1 MATLLLPVRMGV
13 FKGHDGLLGDII
25 LKHLLLFFLWSVI
38 SLDFY
43 YCSAISFRYSIIKL
57 ENARCLFDH

>member
-1 MATLLLPVRMGV
+1 MGV

-25 LKHLLLFFLWSVI
+25 LKHLLLFFLWSII

-43 YCSAISFRYSIIKL
+43 YCSTISFRYSIIKL